1 MNKFKAEFLKQKEAE
16 LKAQGGTL
24 AQFICGKA
32 KPETFQHHIHVK
44 IGDEIHT
51 IACKGNFIDFTDLC
65 KVIDEINSN
74 YQHKVIHNA
83 NV

>member
-1 MNKFKAEFLKQKEAE
+1 MSKNEN
-16 LKAQGGTL
+16 
-24 AQFICGKA
+24 
-32 KPETFQHHIHVK
+32 FQHHIHVK

-83 NV
+83 NVYTLCA